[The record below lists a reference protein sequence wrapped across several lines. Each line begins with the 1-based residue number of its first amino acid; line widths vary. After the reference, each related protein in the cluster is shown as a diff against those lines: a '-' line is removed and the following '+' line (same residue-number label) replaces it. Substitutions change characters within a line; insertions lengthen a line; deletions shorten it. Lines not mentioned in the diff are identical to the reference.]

1 MRSHEQAPR
10 VVNAETGLATR
21 AWVAAGSG
29 GALEGALLLAVFA
42 AGMAAPLLILAL
54 LWERLGTAGRGRLRG
69 REIQIG
75 PWTRHISI
83 VISSALFI
91 VLGIAFIVFQG
102 GNALGGVY
110 AALGAPDLALAIE
123 TAVRDLATDSP
134 LALAAIVTAPVVLIL
149 VLLLRS
155 RRGGRPN
162 APETQG

>member
-29 GALEGALLLAVFA
+29 GALEGALL
-42 AGMAAPLLILAL
+42 
-54 LWERLGTAGRGRLRG
+54 WERLGTAGRGRLRG

-75 PWTRHISI
+75 PWTRHVSV